1 MTHARTL
8 PRYVGAAGLVAG
20 LLVAFPSLAFEKVH
34 ISNVTVGGST
44 PTTINAYVN
53 ARYQYSPFDSR
64 RYYRWQV
71 PVAKSTLR
79 AGALSALGRGVMH
92 PGFQIAVVA
101 AGFVISEGIIY
112 KEEETD
118 WGDIS
123 QFQQY
128 DDNFGAL
135 SWRGRISTSIPME
148 YHPTILSSALSAL
161 SYYQGIRPDGDY
173 HLYKIEQLAPLHYR
187 ITLRGVH
194 NGSWN
199 HPNYTVL
206 PDYDIEPTHSIDYG
220 VVEVPVTQ
228 EDLATVDQHI
238 PPQLLEELWAD
249 LKPDVTTRPFTITPQ
264 TYPEPW
270 YNQLD
275 VSTLPLS
282 QLSTTGTPAPEV
294 VTHVAKQMENLDA
307 QMEGRE
313 KPHPSVTVAP
323 GASADEEMLD
333 RWDEPVPDFVEV
345 TPEWQVE
352 TIDELP
358 SFDIGI
364 GSGQCP
370 PPTDITLPF
379 PLNSTLT
386 LNWQPFCDLAAMIRG
401 AVIAVAMILSLYI
414 VLRRG

>member
-8 PRYVGAAGLVAG
+8 PRYVGAAGLIAG
-20 LLVAFPSLAFEKVH
+20 LLVAVPSLAFEKVH

-53 ARYQYSPFDSR
+53 ARYQYSPLDSR

-79 AGALSALGRGVMH
+79 TGALSALGRGVMH
-92 PGFQIAVVA
+92 PGFQVAVLA
-101 AGFVISEGIIY
+101 AGLVISG
-112 KEEETD
+112 TD
-118 WGDIS
+118 ILKSEPESILDDPELAP
-123 QFQQY
+123 FY
-128 DDNFGAL
+128 DDYVNDGSSYFIEHHAYRERRFGTPVEAAL
-135 SWRGRISTSIPME
+135 WHGQTFYGDKFGSIS
-148 YHPTILSSALSAL
+148 YHSGNCRSSSGCTFSMKRYDQPSGTTTLIKPTGYSSNN
-161 SYYQGIRPDGDY
+161 IDMTPDFVTG
-173 HLYKIEQLAPLHYR
+173 
-187 ITLRGVH
+187 G
-194 NGSWN
+194 
-199 HPNYTVL
+199 
-206 PDYDIEPTHSIDYG
+206 EPA
-220 VVEVPVTQ
+220 TQ
-228 EDLATVDQHI
+228 FDLDSLDPHI

-333 RWDEPVPDFVEV
+333 RWDEPVPDFTEV

-358 SFDIGI
+358 SYNIGI

-370 PPTDITLPF
+370 PPTVITLPF
-379 PLNSTLT
+379 PLNSNLVI
-386 LNWQPFCDLAAMIRG
+386 NWQPFCDLAAMIRG

>member
-8 PRYVGAAGLVAG
+8 PWYVGAAGLVAG

-53 ARYQYSPFDSR
+53 ARYQYSPLDSR
-64 RYYRWQV
+64 RYYKWQV

-79 AGALSALGRGVMH
+79 TGALAALGRGVMH
-92 PGFQIAVVA
+92 PGFHAAVLA
-101 AGFVISEGIIY
+101 TGYIISESGIFKDTSPSIPP
-112 KEEETD
+112 EFE
-118 WGDIS
+118 
-123 QFQQY
+123 QY
-128 DDNFGAL
+128 DV
-135 SWRGRISTSIPME
+135 
-148 YHPTILSSALSAL
+148 
-161 SYYQGIRPDGDY
+161 
-173 HLYKIEQLAPLHYR
+173 IEEGVYYR
-187 ITLRGVH
+187 IYNNRSDSYEFAPTLWQIGVIAS
-194 NGSWN
+194 NILCES
-199 HPNYTVL
+199 PQVSDCSVSDFDTPRRYL
-206 PDYDIEPTHSIDYG
+206 YIDYTTTEFG
-220 VVEVPVTQ
+220 SPSDRRTQRSYSVFSGDPYQYVDPNAGLTPVS
-228 EDLATVDQHI
+228 ESDLENIDPHI

-275 VSTLPLS
+275 VSSLPLS

-333 RWDEPVPDFVEV
+333 RWDEPVPDFTEV
-345 TPEWQVE
+345 NPEWQVE

-358 SFDIGI
+358 SYNIGI

-370 PPTDITLPF
+370 PPTVITLPF
-379 PLNSTLT
+379 PLNSNLVI
-386 LNWQPFCDLAAMIRG
+386 NWQPFCDLAAMIRG

>member
-53 ARYQYSPFDSR
+53 ARYQYSPLDSR
-64 RYYRWQV
+64 RYYKWQV

-92 PGFQIAVVA
+92 PGFQAAILA
-101 AGFVISEGIIY
+101 AGFIISNNNEIGVPDPSFPVSDVIRPEHRTGYYWRFAGKSFSSPEAAAYYWLSTEPLSSRNHSWAYVSGSQYRIGIC
-112 KEEETD
+112 TLRSD
-118 WGDIS
+118 GQACTGDMATNALTLTPYTNPPS
-123 QFQQY
+123 Y
-128 DDNFGAL
+128 DDIDPYFPATEQDL
-135 SWRGRISTSIPME
+135 ERIDE
-148 YHPTILSSALSAL
+148 Y
-161 SYYQGIRPDGDY
+161 
-173 HLYKIEQLAPLHYR
+173 
-187 ITLRGVH
+187 
-194 NGSWN
+194 
-199 HPNYTVL
+199 
-206 PDYDIEPTHSIDYG
+206 
-220 VVEVPVTQ
+220 
-228 EDLATVDQHI
+228 I

-275 VSTLPLS
+275 VSSLPLS

-323 GASADEEMLD
+323 GASADEEMLE
-333 RWDEPVPDFVEV
+333 RWDEPVPDFTEV
-345 TPEWQVE
+345 NPEWQVE

-358 SFDIGI
+358 SYNIGI

-370 PPTDITLPF
+370 PPTVITLPF

-401 AVIAVAMILSLYI
+401 AVIAVAMILALYI